1 MQGDLFHDI
10 LGELKHKLHETG
22 DPGFT
27 VITGCR
33 LNLQKMNPAND
44 IPFAGL
50 LYAICADAAKQDKV
64 RAGMQFCSDRTS
76 CNLTLTRFVDQRRQ
90 SFDFLWF
97 DRIIKNITGLSVHTH
112 QDPFFST
119 EENFHCRAG
128 FQRADL
134 L

>member
-1 MQGDLFHDI
+1 MESILYVGMDIHTTNYTLCSYMIEGDKSF
-10 LGELKHKLHETG
+10 
-22 DPGFT
+22 
-27 VITGCR
+27 
-33 LNLQKMNPAND
+33 
-44 IPFAGL
+44 GL
-50 LYAICADAAKQDKV
+50 IQ
-64 RAGMQFCSDRTS
+64 RTDRTS

-90 SFDFLWF
+90 SFDFLWL

-112 QDPFFST
+112 QNPFFST